1 MILSS
6 TSHFD
11 RRLAKKIRKNLRL
24 KNKVGKQL
32 NLLKEDVGNPSLKIH
47 RLKGKRAQEYA
58 IWIEGDIRITFQ
70 ITRGSILLTDIITH
84 DEY

>member
-11 RRLAKKIRKNLRL
+11 RRLAKKINKNHQL
-24 KNKVGKQL
+24 KNNVGKQL
-32 NLLKEDVGNPSLKIH
+32 KLLRENAMHLSLKLH
-47 RLKGKRAQEYA
+47 KLKGKRVNEFA
-58 IWIEGDIRITFQ
+58 ITIDSNVKITFQ
-70 ITRGSILLTDIITH
+70 IIKNNILLTDIITH